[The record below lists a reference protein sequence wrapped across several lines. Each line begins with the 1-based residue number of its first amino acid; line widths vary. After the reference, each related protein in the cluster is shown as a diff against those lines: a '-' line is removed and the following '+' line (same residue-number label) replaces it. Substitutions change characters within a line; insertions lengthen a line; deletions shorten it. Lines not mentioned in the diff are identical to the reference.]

1 MIETELKVLVPN
13 RDHFLSV
20 IESRFIIDNVSVEK
34 QLNHYFDCDGN
45 IIKLCQHFN
54 IEYIEGL
61 KYSLRTRQIES
72 AGNQKTILVVKFS
85 FSDAHNGTS
94 RVEVEKETNLTLS
107 DLDDIISGFDFSYL
121 SKWSRERTTFSCEDF
136 TLCLDKNA
144 GYGHL
149 AEFEIVSKN
158 QENISSVES
167 YLKSLINSL
176 GLVELDA
183 DRLNRMFKFYNKNW
197 STFYGTDNT
206 FTIY

>member
-13 RDHFLSV
+13 KDQFVSV
-20 IESRFIIDNVSVEK
+20 IESRFIINAVSVER
-34 QLNHYFDCDGN
+34 QLNHYFDCDGY
-45 IIKLCQHFN
+45 ITGLCEHFN
-54 IEYIEGL
+54 IEYRRGL

-72 AGNQKTILVVKFS
+72 EDRQKTILVVKFS
-85 FSDAHNGTS
+85 SSDAHNGTS
-94 RVEVEKETNLTLS
+94 RVEVEKETDLTLS
-107 DLDDIISGFDFSYL
+107 ELDAIISSFDFSYL

-144 GYGHL
+144 GYGYL
-149 AEFEIVSKN
+149 AEFEIVSEN

-167 YLKSLINSL
+167 YLKSLIDSL

-183 DRLNRMFKFYNKNW
+183 NRLNRMFKFYNQNW
-197 STFYGTDNT
+197 ATFYGTENT